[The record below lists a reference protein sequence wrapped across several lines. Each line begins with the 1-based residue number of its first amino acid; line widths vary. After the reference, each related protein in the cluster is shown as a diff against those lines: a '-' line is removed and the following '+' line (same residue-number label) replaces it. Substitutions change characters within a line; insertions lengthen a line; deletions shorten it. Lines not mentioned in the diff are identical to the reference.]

1 MNLLFNEIFDK
12 VSKAKTKP
20 QKIDILKEH
29 ESDSLKML
37 IKSSFDP
44 KIEWVL
50 PVGNVPYV
58 ANEAP
63 AGTEH
68 TVLESECRKIW
79 HFIKGADRQTPQF
92 KKEQMFV
99 RMLEGL
105 QEEEAKVLISAK
117 DKKLHQMVKGLSK
130 QVVKEAFN
138 WNDDFMLNE

>member
-1 MNLLFNEIFDK
+1 MHLLFNEIFDK

-117 DKKLHQMVKGLSK
+117 DKKLHQMVKCLSK

-138 WNDDFMLNE
+138 WNYDFMLNE

>member
-1 MNLLFNEIFDK
+1 MHLLFNEIFDK

>member
-1 MNLLFNEIFDK
+1 MHLLFNEIFDK
-12 VSKAKTKP
+12 VSKARTKP
-20 QKIDILKEH
+20 EKIKVLQEH
-29 ESDSLKML
+29 ESNSLKML

-44 KIEWVL
+44 KIEWAL
-50 PVGNVPYV
+50 PEGNVPYV
-58 ANEAP
+58 PNEAP

-68 TVLESECRKIW
+68 TVLESECRKLW

-99 RMLEGL
+99 RILEGL
-105 QEEEAKVLISAK
+105 QEEEAKVLLSAK
-117 DKKLHQMVKGLSK
+117 DKKLHTMYKGLSK

>member
-1 MNLLFNEIFDK
+1 MHLLFNEIFDK

-68 TVLESECRKIW
+68 TVLESECRKLW
-79 HFIKGADRQTPQF
+79 HFIKGADRTTPQF

>member
-1 MNLLFNEIFDK
+1 MHLLFNEIFDK

-63 AGTEH
+63 AGT
-68 TVLESECRKIW
+68 
-79 HFIKGADRQTPQF
+79 
-92 KKEQMFV
+92 
-99 RMLEGL
+99 
-105 QEEEAKVLISAK
+105 
-117 DKKLHQMVKGLSK
+117 
-130 QVVKEAFN
+130 
-138 WNDDFMLNE
+138 

>member
-1 MNLLFNEIFDK
+1 MHLLFNEIFDK

-79 HFIKGADRQTPQF
+79 HFIKGADNKTKQQHGTAQEHLFTEKIKRLF
-92 KKEQMFV
+92 NL
-99 RMLEGL
+99 LEDNN
-105 QEEEAKVLISAK
+105 ANTTIARP
-117 DKKLHQMVKGLSK
+117 KKL
-130 QVVKEAFN
+130 N
-138 WNDDFMLNE
+138 